1 MNRVRI
7 SDSAH
12 LMTLTAYALLAV
24 SGALFQS
31 GLASASILEEVW
43 PHVGYATWA
52 SVMLLSGVA
61 CLVSAI
67 ITPRMVDPRNSLRV
81 ELLGC
86 IGLAATLGC
95 YEWSLLQRGP
105 GFAVTT
111 QTLVLAF
118 GLGSVGRAIQIS
130 LDLLRLRRAFKTTE
144 G

>member
-1 MNRVRI
+1 MNRVKI

-12 LMTLTAYALLAV
+12 AMTLTAYAL
-24 SGALFQS
+24 SALCGGTFQS
-31 GLASASILEEVW
+31 GVASASILEEVW
-43 PHVGYATWA
+43 PHALYAAWA
-52 SVMLLSGVA
+52 SVMLLAGAA
-61 CLVSAI
+61 CLVAAI

-81 ELLGC
+81 EFIGC
-86 IGLAATLGC
+86 IGLALTFGF

-111 QTLVLAF
+111 QVLVLAF

>member
-12 LMTLTAYALLAV
+12 AMTLTAYALSALT
-24 SGALFQS
+24 GAMFQS
-31 GLASASILEEVW
+31 GVASASILEERW
-43 PHVGYATWA
+43 PHLLYAVWA
-52 SVMLLSGVA
+52 SVMLLSGAA
-61 CLVSAI
+61 CLVAAI
-67 ITPRMVDPRNSLRV
+67 ITPRLTDPRNSLRT

-86 IGLAATLGC
+86 LGLAATLGC

-111 QTLVLAF
+111 QALVLAL
-118 GLGSVGRAIQIS
+118 GLGSVGRAIQIL